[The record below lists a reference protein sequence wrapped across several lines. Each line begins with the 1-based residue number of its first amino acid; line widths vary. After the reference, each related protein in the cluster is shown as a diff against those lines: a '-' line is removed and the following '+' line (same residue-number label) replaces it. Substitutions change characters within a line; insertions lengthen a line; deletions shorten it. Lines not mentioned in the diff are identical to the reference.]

1 MNDYINL
8 EKHDISNLPPGVTVS
23 TMCASGK
30 LGTKLYISNIYKYM
44 ELNPE
49 NIITVKESD
58 DKIRTLRKKKKR
70 KSKKKAANP
79 EKKKKK
85 TNSFFNQ
92 ITVEVRVT
100 EGECETFEKEDVINV
115 KLFKNGS
122 IQMSGCKKIE
132 SINIALNKLVER
144 LQVVK
149 AKIENKTIVEKKFVE
164 NLDKLSVYDFKIDMI
179 NSNYAVD
186 LTINRE
192 KLYNILLEKKIRCR
206 YEPCIHACVTI
217 KYIPPEDN
225 EVEKVISIFVFEKG
239 SIIITGAKKRSHIIS
254 SYNYVNNIIK
264 ENRNDIEKQNLDDII
279 KNSEFGDLLVSE

>member
-1 MNDYINL
+1 MKDYINI
-8 EKHDISNLPPGVTVS
+8 EKHDISDLPNGVTIS

-30 LGTKLYISNIYKYM
+30 LGTKLFISNIYKYM
-44 ELNPE
+44 ELNSE

-70 KSKKKAANP
+70 KSKKKDP

-100 EGECETFEKEDVINV
+100 EGECQTFEKQDVINV

-132 SINIALNKLVER
+132 SINIALNKLVDR
-144 LQVVK
+144 LKVIK

-164 NLDKLSVYDFKIDMI
+164 NIDKLGVYDFKIDMI

-186 LTINRE
+186 MTINRE

-239 SIIITGAKKRSHIIS
+239 SIIITGAKKKSHIIS

-264 ENRNDIEKQNLDDII
+264 QNREDIEKQDLDNII
-279 KNSEFGDLLVSE
+279 KNSEFGDLLVSD

>member
-1 MNDYINL
+1 MQDYINI
-8 EKHDISNLPPGVTVS
+8 EKHDISNLPSGVTIS

-30 LGTKLYISNIYKYM
+30 LGTKLYISNIFKYM

-49 NIITVKESD
+49 NIITVKESQ

-70 KSKKKAANP
+70 KSKKKTT

-132 SINIALNKLVER
+132 SINIALNKLIER
-144 LQVVK
+144 LQVIK

-164 NLDKLSVYDFKIDMI
+164 NIDKLGVYDFKIDMI
-179 NSNYAVD
+179 NSNYAVNMV
-186 LTINRE
+186 INRE
-192 KLYNILLEKKIRCR
+192 RLYNILLDKKIRCR

-217 KYIPPEDN
+217 KYIPKEDN

-239 SIIITGAKKRSHIIS
+239 SIIITGAKKKSHIIS
-254 SYNYVNNIIK
+254 SYNYVNKIIK
-264 ENRNDIEKQNLDDII
+264 ENRNDIEKQDLDDII

>member
-8 EKHDISNLPPGVTVS
+8 EKHDISNLPSGVTVS

-58 DKIRTLRKKKKR
+58 EKIRTLRKKKKR
-70 KSKKKAANP
+70 KSKKKAVDP
-79 EKKKKK
+79 LKKKKK

-100 EGECETFEKEDVINV
+100 EGECETFEKQDVINV

-149 AKIENKTIVEKKFVE
+149 AKIENETIVEKNFVE
-164 NLDKLSVYDFKIDMI
+164 NLDKLGVYDFKIDMI

-192 KLYNILLEKKIRCR
+192 KFYNILLDKKIRCR

-225 EVEKVISIFVFEKG
+225 EVEKVISIFIFEKG

-264 ENRNDIEKQNLDDII
+264 ENRNEIEKQNLDDII

>member
-1 MNDYINL
+1 MEDYINIK
-8 EKHDISNLPPGVTVS
+8 KHDISELPNGVTIS

-44 ELNPE
+44 ELSYD
-49 NIITVKESD
+49 NIITVKESQ

-70 KSKKKAANP
+70 KSKKVDT

-92 ITVEVRVT
+92 ITVEVRVV
-100 EGECETFEKEDVINV
+100 EGVCDAFDKQDIINI

-132 SINIALNKLVER
+132 SINIALNKLIER
-144 LQVVK
+144 LKVVK
-149 AKIENKTIVEKKFVE
+149 AKIENNTIVEKKFVE
-164 NLDKLSVYDFKIDMI
+164 NLDKLGVYDFKIDMI
-179 NSNYAVD
+179 NSNYAVNM
-186 LTINRE
+186 TINRE
-192 KLYNILLEKKIRCR
+192 KLYDILLEQKIRCR

-239 SIIITGAKKRSHIIS
+239 SIIITGAKKKSHIIS

-264 ENRNDIEKQNLDDII
+264 ENREDIEKHNLDDII
-279 KNSEFGDLLVSE
+279 KNSEFGNLLVSD

>member
-1 MNDYINL
+1 MEDYINIK
-8 EKHDISNLPPGVTVS
+8 KHDISELPNGVTIS

-44 ELNPE
+44 ELSYD
-49 NIITVKESD
+49 NIITVKESQ

-70 KSKKKAANP
+70 KSKKVDT

-92 ITVEVRVT
+92 ITVEVRVV
-100 EGECETFEKEDVINV
+100 EGVCDAFDKQDIINI

-132 SINIALNKLVER
+132 SINIALNKLIER

-149 AKIENKTIVEKKFVE
+149 AKIENNTIVEKKFVE
-164 NLDKLSVYDFKIDMI
+164 NLDKLGVYDFKIDMI
-179 NSNYAVD
+179 NSNYAVNM
-186 LTINRE
+186 TINRE
-192 KLYNILLEKKIRCR
+192 KLYDILLEKKIRCR

-239 SIIITGAKKRSHIIS
+239 SIIITGAKKKSHIIS

-264 ENRNDIEKQNLDDII
+264 ENREDIEKHNLDDII
-279 KNSEFGDLLVSE
+279 KNSEFGNLLVSD

>member
-8 EKHDISNLPPGVTVS
+8 EKHDISNLPSGVTVS

-58 DKIRTLRKKKKR
+58 EKIRTLRKKKKR
-70 KSKKKAANP
+70 KSKKKAVDP
-79 EKKKKK
+79 LKKKKK

-100 EGECETFEKEDVINV
+100 EGECETFEKQDVINV

-149 AKIENKTIVEKKFVE
+149 AKIENKTIVEKNFVE
-164 NLDKLSVYDFKIDMI
+164 NLDKLGVYDFKIDMI

-192 KLYNILLEKKIRCR
+192 KFYNILLDKKIRCR

-225 EVEKVISIFVFEKG
+225 EVEKVISIFIFEKG

-264 ENRNDIEKQNLDDII
+264 ENRNEIEKQNLDDII

>member
-1 MNDYINL
+1 MIDYIDIK
-8 EKHDISNLPPGVTVS
+8 KHDISDLPSGVSIS

-30 LGTKLYISNIYKYM
+30 LGTKLFISNIYKYM
-44 ELNPE
+44 ELNYD

-58 DKIRTLRKKKKR
+58 EKIRTLRKKKKR
-70 KSKKKAANP
+70 KSKKVDP

-100 EGECETFEKEDVINV
+100 EGGECETFEKQDVINV

-132 SINIALNKLVER
+132 SINIALNKLIDR
-144 LQVVK
+144 LKVIK

-164 NLDKLSVYDFKIDMI
+164 NIDKLGIYDFKIDMI

-186 LTINRE
+186 MTINRE
-192 KLYNILLEKKIRCR
+192 KLYNILLDKKIRCR

-217 KYIPPEDN
+217 KYVPKEDN
-225 EVEKVISIFVFEKG
+225 AVEKVISIFVFEKG
-239 SIIITGAKKRSHIIS
+239 SIIITGAKKKSHIIS
-254 SYNYVNNIIK
+254 SYDYVNNIIK
-264 ENRNDIEKQNLDDII
+264 ENRNDIEKQDLDDII